1 MSRLE
6 YIRAGGR
13 CSRLILFVA
22 QFSGCGPLLAGAL
35 AQPFSPI
42 LPPGACAFLRTG
54 LPLFGNGRVALV
66 DEVRGFRVARW
77 VQNSLDV
84 AAVTQD
90 KLDLASQ
97 QLRGRIASLPWRDAI
112 GAACD

>member
-35 AQPFSPI
+35 AQPLSPI
-42 LPPGACAFLRTG
+42 LPPGACAFLRAG
-54 LPLFGNGRVALV
+54 LPLSGVGRVALI
-66 DEVRGFRVARW
+66 DEVRRLRVAGG
-77 VQNSLDV
+77 VQQGLNV
-84 AAVTQD
+84 AAVAQD
-90 KLDLASQ
+90 KLDLASK
-97 QLRGRIASLPWRDAI
+97 QLCGCRAALP
-112 GAACD
+112 